1 MAETETFDPAETSQ
15 EMRKAFDARIKF
27 ASAFRLEHNR
37 IPTDE
42 ELDIAAPVQLVKL
55 RCRDGDVIQKRLNRW
70 KTENDGVI
78 GIYYDPGKGRWLA
91 SISKGR
97 GTDVVARC
105 LTAVEAAKQY
115 NKAARRIRGKF
126 AVYCDLEAAKR
137 LDERMAA
144 LDTSR

>member
-1 MAETETFDPAETSQ
+1 MAVFDVGEPTKET
-15 EMRKAFDARIKF
+15 RHAFDARIKF
-27 ASAFRLEHNR
+27 AATFRLEHNR

-42 ELDIAAPVQLVKL
+42 ELDTAVPVEMVKL

-70 KTENDGVI
+70 KTENGGVI
-78 GIYYDPGKGRWLA
+78 GICYDPKKGRWIA
-91 SISKGR
+91 AISKGR

-115 NKAARRIRGKF
+115 NIAAKRIRGKF
-126 AVYCDLEAAKR
+126 AVLCDLEAAKQ

-144 LDTSR
+144 I